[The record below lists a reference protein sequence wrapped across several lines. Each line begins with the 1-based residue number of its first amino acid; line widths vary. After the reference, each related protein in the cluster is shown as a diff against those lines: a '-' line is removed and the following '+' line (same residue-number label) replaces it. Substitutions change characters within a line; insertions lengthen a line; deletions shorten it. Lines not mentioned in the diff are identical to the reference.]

1 MEISGINFDIDKIF
15 RVCVWRDTFKKQC
28 TEEGREYLKE
38 TKDELLNK
46 ERVDEIIKYTRIER
60 KFTDV
65 QIQKIKTDL
74 IKLLNQTKK
83 EISNTEI
90 EKLKE
95 SIDDVWILRAAL
107 IDYLIETKNEISDIE
122 EIKKLRNSG
131 KKHKVGAIFKE
142 LR

>member
-1 MEISGINFDIDKIF
+1 
-15 RVCVWRDTFKKQC
+15 
-28 TEEGREYLKE
+28 
-38 TKDELLNK
+38 
-46 ERVDEIIKYTRIER
+46 
-60 KFTDV
+60 
-65 QIQKIKTDL
+65 
-74 IKLLNQTKK
+74 LNQTKK